1 MTADSM
7 LNQALLGQGDEK
19 TLEVRRD
26 AIKRDAIPVLAGIG
40 FLTVVLAGCL
50 LLLAPELLTMGVL
63 AYCLGLRHA
72 VDADHIAAIDNV
84 TRRLTTERKR
94 PITVGFFF
102 ALGHSTVVVIVCA
115 LLALPS
121 PRVHEA
127 VRRAEASGGLLGATI
142 SGSFLVAIAAINF
155 FLLRR
160 QVQSWKEQ
168 SRYGEHE
175 HTVAGF
181 CMTCCP
187 GMFTGI
193 TAPWQMY
200 PVGIAFGLGFDTS
213 SEVAVLAMVGLSHS
227 LEHPV
232 FIMLLPLM
240 FLAGMCLI
248 DTINGLL
255 MAWVYGSGTDGGMQ
269 RLYYNIF
276 LTATSAAIA
285 FTVGTL
291 ELLGVFAQRE
301 DLHGAPWSLIVELND
316 NFEVVGVFIIL
327 FFLSSAAAAFCCFKF
342 AFPGGKAPEPAREEL
357 LNYIRKGE
365 FIDRSGV

>member
-1 MTADSM
+1 MTASGM
-7 LNQALLGQGDEK
+7 LSEELLGQDGDKAAMRQE
-19 TLEVRRD
+19 
-26 AIKRDAIPVLAGIG
+26 AIKKQAIPVLTGISL
-40 FLTVVLAGCL
+40 LTAVLAGCL

-84 TRRLTTERKR
+84 TRRLTTGGRR
-94 PITVGFFF
+94 PVTVGFFF

-121 PRVHEA
+121 PQVHEA
-127 VRRAEASGGLLGATI
+127 VRRAESSGGLLGATI
-142 SGSFLVAIAAINF
+142 SGSFLVTIAVVNF

-175 HTVAGF
+175 HTVAGM

-187 GMFTGI
+187 GMFNGI

-213 SEVAVLAMVGLSHS
+213 SEVAVLAMVGLAHS
-227 LEHPV
+227 LAHPV

-255 MAWVYGSGTDGGMQ
+255 MALVYGSGADGSMQ
-269 RLYYNIF
+269 RLYYNMF
-276 LTATSAAIA
+276 LTGTSAVIA
-285 FTVGTL
+285 LTVGAL
-291 ELLGVFAQRE
+291 ELLGAFATHE
-301 DLHGAPWSLIVELND
+301 GLHGTSWRFIVELNN
-316 NFEVVGVFIIL
+316 NFEIVGMIIIL
-327 FFLSSAAAAFCCFKF
+327 FFLSSAATAFCCFKF
-342 AFPGGKAPEPAREEL
+342 AFPGGKAPEPVRQDL
-357 LNYIRKGE
+357 LKYIQNGE